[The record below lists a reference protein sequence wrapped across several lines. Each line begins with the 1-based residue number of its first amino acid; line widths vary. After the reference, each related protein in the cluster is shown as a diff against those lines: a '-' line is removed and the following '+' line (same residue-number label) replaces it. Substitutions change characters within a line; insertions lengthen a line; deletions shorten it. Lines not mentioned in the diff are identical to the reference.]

1 MHFRYHRHF
10 RCLCLVI
17 LAAFPLVAQ
26 ARGLAPAAGSED
38 LEQSAVQL
46 RKHYAAALQELAQW
60 CESHELKTEAQRTR
74 ACLAPTD
81 PYKLFV
87 PVLLKRVGSANLPV
101 GSSADQSEWA
111 TRLTR
116 LRRDQANASYELA
129 RRAARGGRASLAYEL
144 TLWAIY
150 ANPDHDAVRRLIGQQ
165 KLKGQWCSLYDARKL
180 RAGMV
185 YHPKFGWLQQAHV
198 ARYEQGLRYSGGKW
212 ISAEEDARLHADIR
226 SGWDVETEHYTIR
239 TNHSLE
245 AGVALGR
252 KLEKLY
258 ELWSQLFVRYYATA
272 EQVIAQFDGR
282 RGPGAELPRH
292 QVVYFRN
299 QNDYNHALGTA
310 FPNIDK
316 TIGAYLQQ
324 TRRAYFFAGPEAD
337 DRTIYHEATH
347 QLFHESR
354 PIVADV
360 GRRWNFWVVEGI
372 AMYMESLREQ
382 DGFYVLGGFDD
393 QRVHAAQYR
402 LLNDNFYVPL
412 SDFTSYGMER
422 LQTDP
427 RVATLY
433 SQAAGL
439 TNFLVFAQ
447 NGRYRDALVAYLVVV
462 YSGRDEPGTL
472 SGLTSTNYS
481 DLDRQYR
488 HYMEAAPKT
497 P

>member
-1 MHFRYHRHF
+1 MSLRLNPYIRY
-10 RCLCLVI
+10 LCLVI
-17 LAAFPLVAQ
+17 LAMLSLAAQ
-26 ARGLAPAAGSED
+26 ARGLAPATGGED
-38 LEQSAVQL
+38 LEQAAVQL
-46 RKHYAAALQELAQW
+46 RENYAAALQELVRW
-60 CESHELKTEAQRTR
+60 CESRGLKTEAQRTR

-81 PYKLFV
+81 PYKLYV
-87 PVLLKRVGSANLPV
+87 PVLPKRVGAASLPI
-101 GSSADQSEWA
+101 GGSADQAEWGA
-111 TRLTR
+111 RLTR
-116 LRRDQANASYELA
+116 LRRDQANASYDLA

-150 ANPDHDAVRRLIGQQ
+150 ANPDHEAVRRLIGQQ
-165 KLKGQWCSLYDARKL
+165 RLKGQWCSLYDARKL
-180 RAGMV
+180 RAGMA
-185 YHPKFGWLQQAHV
+185 YHPRFGWLPQGHV
-198 ARYEQGLRYSGGKW
+198 ARYEQGQRYAGGKW
-212 ISAEEDARLHADIR
+212 ISAAEDARLHADIR
-226 SGWDVETEHYTIR
+226 TGWDVETEHYSIR

-258 ELWSQLFVRYYATA
+258 ELWSQLFVRFYATS

-282 RGPGAELPRH
+282 RGPGVELPRH
-292 QVVYFRN
+292 QVVYFRD
-299 QNDYNHALGTA
+299 QADYNRALGTI
-310 FPNIDK
+310 FPNIDQ
-316 TIGAYLQQ
+316 TLGAYLQQ
-324 TRRAYFFAGPEAD
+324 TRRAYFFASTEPD

-354 PIVADV
+354 PIVPDV
-360 GRRWNFWVVEGI
+360 GRRWNFWIVEGI

-412 SDFTSYGMER
+412 SDFTCYGMER
-422 LQTDP
+422 LQSDP

-439 TNFLVFAQ
+439 ANFLFFAQ

-472 SGLTSTNYS
+472 SGLARANYS

-488 HYMEAAPKT
+488 QYMESAPRV